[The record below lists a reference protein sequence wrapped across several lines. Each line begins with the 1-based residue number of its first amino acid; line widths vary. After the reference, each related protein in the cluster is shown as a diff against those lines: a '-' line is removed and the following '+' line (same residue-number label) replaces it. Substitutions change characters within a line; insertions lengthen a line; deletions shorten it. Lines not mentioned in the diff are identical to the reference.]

1 MGSHII
7 TEQKSIKILKSVQ
20 AITLELYQSMKTFKL
35 SISVFAILAVA
46 IAESLAASDDCSN
59 WSEWGQCSESCG
71 HGFRERICKDTIQEG
86 KNLKDT
92 EYCRARNYNCESI
105 SEMLQTS
112 LKSLDSLKASI
123 KFFGEAIA
131 KNSCDPNPLSKRRN
145 L

>member
-1 MGSHII
+1 
-7 TEQKSIKILKSVQ
+7 
-20 AITLELYQSMKTFKL
+20 MKTFKI
-35 SISVFAILAVA
+35 SISVFVILAVA
-46 IAESLAASDDCSN
+46 IAESLAASDDCSE

-71 HGFRERICKDTIQEG
+71 HGFRERICKDTIGTREG

-92 EYCRARNYNCESI
+92 EYCQARNYNCETI

-131 KNSCDPNPLSKRRN
+131 KNSCDPNPCQNEGICEDGINTHCCICKPGFVGYN
-145 L
+145 CEDIKG